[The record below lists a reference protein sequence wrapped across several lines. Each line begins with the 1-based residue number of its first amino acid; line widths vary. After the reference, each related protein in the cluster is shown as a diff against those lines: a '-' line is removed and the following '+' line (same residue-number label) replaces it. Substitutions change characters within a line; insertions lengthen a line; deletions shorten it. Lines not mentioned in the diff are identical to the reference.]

1 MRTPIAAPRRKTFIA
16 RDIKPGEE
24 VYLCQVS
31 ENVSCGACC
40 GLYNVADPSRRGIC
54 RLLERRSREFAAVP
68 REIDAVSGFGEREAG
83 RLAKAGRPMAE
94 FHHCPY
100 VGFIGENKA
109 RVGCMLHPM
118 ADGNRGVDFRG
129 LSHYGSLTC
138 SIYFCPTH
146 SLISSDFKDIIRT
159 VIDDWYLF
167 GLIVQ
172 ETELLRAFYDEI
184 VRRCRR
190 GFPGPD
196 SAFDPEGRTL
206 WGKLFNLKLKWPFAS
221 SSRIPARYFF
231 NDNLYPRSKVDY
243 SSTDRE
249 SSRYDLIFRELDSV
263 FASEAELL
271 CAERVLDEIF
281 ESIAEH
287 TGT

>member
-1 MRTPIAAPRRKTFIA
+1 MPRDTGA
-16 RDIKPGEE
+16 
-24 VYLCQVS
+24 VS
-31 ENVSCGACC
+31 E
-40 GLYNVADPSRRGIC
+40 
-54 RLLERRSREFAAVP
+54 
-68 REIDAVSGFGEREAG
+68 FGERESEKFAISD
-83 RLAKAGRPMAE
+83 LPMPE

-100 VGFIGENKA
+100 PGFIGKNKS
-109 RVGCMLHPM
+109 RVGCLLHPM
-118 ADGNRGVDFRG
+118 ADGNGGVDFRG
-129 LSHYGSLTC
+129 LSYYDSMTC

-146 SLISSDFKDIIRT
+146 TLVPFDFKDIIRT

-184 VRRCRR
+184 ARRCRR

-243 SSTDRE
+243 SSTGRE

-281 ESIAEH
+281 KSIAEH
-287 TGT
+287 TET